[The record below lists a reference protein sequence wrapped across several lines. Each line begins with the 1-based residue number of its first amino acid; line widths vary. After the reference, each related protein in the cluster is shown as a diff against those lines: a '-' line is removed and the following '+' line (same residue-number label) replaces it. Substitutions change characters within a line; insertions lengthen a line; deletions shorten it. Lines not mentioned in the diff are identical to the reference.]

1 ARRFSMTT
9 ALAASTTDKRIQIL
23 AYVLGVAH
31 VIFGVTKLAALPAL
45 VEQFHGW
52 QLPPWM
58 MYFVGVA
65 QLLGGVGFFVRN
77 LRLPSSFA
85 MGLVMIGATVTVL
98 ASGNE
103 RPMALLT
110 LVIAALCFV
119 VAGHRLVQFA
129 REFVADEAAKRAP
142 TRA

>member
-1 ARRFSMTT
+1 MKT
-9 ALAASTTDKRIQIL
+9 ALTASSTDRRIQAL
-23 AYVLGVAH
+23 AYVLGAAH
-31 VIFGVTKLAALPAL
+31 VIFGATKLAAVPAL

-58 MYFVGVA
+58 MYFVGAA
-65 QLLGGVGFFVRN
+65 QLLGGVGLFVRN

-103 RPMALLT
+103 RPMAVLT
-110 LVIAALCFV
+110 LVLAALCFV

-129 REFVADEAAKRAP
+129 REFVADETAKRA
-142 TRA
+142 TSRA

>member
-1 ARRFSMTT
+1 MTT
-9 ALAASTTDKRIQIL
+9 ALAASQTDKRMQIL

-31 VIFGVTKLAALPAL
+31 LVFGVTKLAAVPAL
-45 VEQFHGW
+45 VEQFRGW
-52 QLPPWM
+52 ELPPWM
-58 MYFVGVA
+58 MYFVGAA
-65 QLLGGVGFFVRN
+65 QLLGGIGLLIRN

-98 ASGNE
+98 ATGHE
-103 RPMALLT
+103 RPIALLT

-129 REFVADEAAKRAP
+129 RELVADETSKRDRP
-142 TRA
+142 RA

>member
-1 ARRFSMTT
+1 MTT
-9 ALAASTTDKRIQIL
+9 ALPASTTDKRMQIL
-23 AYVLGVAH
+23 AYLLGVAH
-31 VIFGVTKLAALPAL
+31 VIFGVTKLAAVPAL
-45 VEQFHGW
+45 VEQFQGW

-65 QLLGGVGFFVRN
+65 QLIGGGGFFVRN

-98 ASGNE
+98 ASGHE
-103 RPMALLT
+103 RAVAPLT
-110 LVIAALCFV
+110 ILVAALCFV

-129 REFVADEAAKRAP
+129 REFVADETAKDARPVPHAQ
-142 TRA
+142 